1 MQNGNAIGAPLC
13 PAGMSAHTGRRPQ
26 RGERGARAARA
37 RRRRVRACLWREHFE
52 CRRQQ
57 VANGNSKAP
66 TRIVSHARARARI
79 AKLATRA
86 QMRDRQQMRQHSPAS
101 ALLIIMQPPTV
112 WHGPERP
119 KSMTRGWG
127 VLDGW
132 VVVWSA
138 SMPRTHVLVVWRPV
152 VVAGIKKPF
161 YTPQKKNFAAHAST
175 HVISC
180 HLASWLKG

>member
-1 MQNGNAIGAPLC
+1 MNTALPPTCRWHDIADGTYDTQHCRMATRSVRRYALPECPRTLGGAPSVVSAERAPHGPVGGACALAC
-13 PAGMSAHTGRRPQ
+13 GASTSSAGGSRSQTATAKRL
-26 RGERGARAARA
+26 
-37 RRRRVRACLWREHFE
+37 RVLFR
-52 CRRQQ
+52 
-57 VANGNSKAP
+57 
-66 TRIVSHARARARI
+66 TRARARI

-119 KSMTRGWG
+119 KSMTRGWR

-152 VVAGIKKPF
+152 VVVG
-161 YTPQKKNFAAHAST
+161 N
-175 HVISC
+175 
-180 HLASWLKG
+180 